1 MWALAILREQVK
13 KVGIPGYLIPSIQ
26 FRVRLM
32 LNIIRILI
40 ASLIFVG
47 QTSFL
52 FADRI
57 KDLTSLAGIRSNQLV
72 GYGVVVGLAGTGD
85 GNTGITL
92 QSVQSLVSRFGVT
105 SDIDGFNGDNAAAV
119 MLTADLPPF
128 TKPGQAID
136 VTVSTVGGAASLKG
150 GTLLMSPLL
159 GADGETYAIAQGN
172 IVVGGL
178 GVEGGD
184 NSSLTVNIPT
194 VGRIPRG
201 ASVERLVPTEFLS
214 TDFVILNLHRGDF
227 STANNIANAVNDT
240 LGPGTAIPLDTNSI
254 RVRAPADPTQKV
266 SFVSILENIDVERGT
281 PPAKIIVN
289 SRTGTLVISGNVK
302 VTPAAVSHGTL
313 SVKVSEDVNIEGG
326 DATAIGDGAQAN
338 AAAAAAVP
346 DTEIVVEE
354 DLAKAFLFD
363 SGVSLSDLVDAINAV
378 GATPSDLVAIL
389 EALREAGALNAE
401 LIVI

>member
-1 MWALAILREQVK
+1 M
-13 KVGIPGYLIPSIQ
+13 
-26 FRVRLM
+26 
-32 LNIIRILI
+32 
-40 ASLIFVG
+40 
-47 QTSFL
+47 
-52 FADRI
+52 
-57 KDLTSLAGIRSNQLV
+57 AGS
-72 GYGVVVGLAGTGD
+72 GD

-92 QSVQSLVSRFGVT
+92 QSMQSLVSRFGIT
-105 SDIDGFNGDNAAAV
+105 SDLDGFNGDNAAAV
-119 MLTADLPPF
+119 MITADLPPF
-128 TKPGQAID
+128 TKPGQSID
-136 VTVSTVGGAASLKG
+136 VTVSTVGGATSLKG

-172 IVVGGL
+172 VVVGGL

-214 TDFVILNLHRGDF
+214 TDFVILNLHQGDF
-227 STANNIANAVNDT
+227 STANNIANAIDGV
-240 LGPGTAIPLDTNSI
+240 LGVGTAIPLDTNSI
-254 RVRAPADPTQKV
+254 RVKAPEDPTQKV
-266 SFVSILENIDVERGT
+266 AFVSILENIEVERSE
-281 PPAKIIVN
+281 PAAKIIVN

-313 SVKVSEDVNIEGG
+313 SVKVSEDVNVEGG
-326 DATAIGDGAQAN
+326 DAVAVGAGAQAN
-338 AAAAAAVP
+338 AAAAAVP
-346 DTEIVVEE
+346 DTEIEVEE

-363 SGVSLSDLVDAINAV
+363 AGVSLSDLVDAINAV

>member
-1 MWALAILREQVK
+1 MSQILK
-13 KVGIPGYLIPSIQ
+13 ILFLSI
-26 FRVRLM
+26 F
-32 LNIIRILI
+32 
-40 ASLIFVG
+40 
-47 QTSFL
+47 TFL
-52 FADRI
+52 CQANLVSADRI

-72 GYGVVVGLAGTGD
+72 GYGVVVGLAGSGD

-92 QSVQSLVSRFGVT
+92 QSMQSLVSRFGIT
-105 SDIDGFNGDNAAAV
+105 SGLDGFNGDNAAAV
-119 MLTADLPPF
+119 MITADLPPF
-128 TKPGQAID
+128 TKPGQSID
-136 VTVSTVGGAASLKG
+136 VTVSTVGGATSLKG

-172 IVVGGL
+172 VVVGGL

-214 TDFVILNLHRGDF
+214 TDFVILNLHKGDF
-227 STANNIANAVNDT
+227 STANNIANAVDSVF
-240 LGPGTAIPLDTNSI
+240 GPGSAIPLDTNSI
-254 RVRAPADPTQKV
+254 RVRAPEDPTQKV
-266 SFVSILENIDVERGT
+266 AFVSVLENIEVQRSE
-281 PPAKIIVN
+281 PAAKIIVN
-289 SRTGTLVISGNVK
+289 SRTGTLVISGNVR

-313 SVKVSEDVNIEGG
+313 SVKVSEDMEIEGG

-338 AAAAAAVP
+338 AEATAVP
-346 DTEIVVEE
+346 QTEIEVKE

-363 SGVSLSDLVDAINAV
+363 AGVSLSDLVDAINAV

>member
-1 MWALAILREQVK
+1 MNHFFKTLFLT
-13 KVGIPGYLIPSIQ
+13 
-26 FRVRLM
+26 
-32 LNIIRILI
+32 
-40 ASLIFVG
+40 IFTFVC
-47 QTSFL
+47 QANLVS
-52 FADRI
+52 ADRI

-72 GYGVVVGLAGTGD
+72 GYGVVVGLAGSGD

-92 QSVQSLVSRFGVT
+92 QSMQSLVSRFGIT
-105 SDIDGFNGDNAAAV
+105 SGLDGFNGDNAAAV
-119 MLTADLPPF
+119 MITADLPPF
-128 TKPGQAID
+128 TKPGQSID
-136 VTVSTVGGAASLKG
+136 VTVSTVGGATSLKG

-172 IVVGGL
+172 VVVGGL

-214 TDFVILNLHRGDF
+214 TDFVILNLHKGDF
-227 STANNIANAVNDT
+227 STANNIANAVDSVF
-240 LGPGTAIPLDTNSI
+240 GPGSAIPLDTNSI
-254 RVRAPADPTQKV
+254 RVRAPEDPTQKV
-266 SFVSILENIDVERGT
+266 AFVSVLENIEVQRSE
-281 PPAKIIVN
+281 PAAKIIVN
-289 SRTGTLVISGNVK
+289 YRTGTLVISGNVK

-313 SVKVSEDVNIEGG
+313 SVKVSEDVEIEGG

-338 AAAAAAVP
+338 AEATAVP
-346 DTEIVVEE
+346 QTEIEVKE

-363 SGVSLSDLVDAINAV
+363 AGVSLSDLVDAINAV

>member
-1 MWALAILREQVK
+1 MVYTDAGNHLTNLRLKSMW
-13 KVGIPGYLIPSIQ
+13 
-26 FRVRLM
+26 
-32 LNIIRILI
+32 IIRFFLSVIFL
-40 ASLIFVG
+40 SLGSLV
-47 QTSFL
+47 S
-52 FADRI
+52 ADRI
-57 KDLTSLAGIRSNQLV
+57 KDLTSLAGVRSNQLV

-92 QSVQSLVSRFGVT
+92 QSMQALVSRFGIT
-105 SDIDGFNGDNAAAV
+105 SDLGGFNGDNAAAV
-119 MLTADLPPF
+119 MITADLPPF
-128 TKPGQAID
+128 TKPGQTID

-172 IVVGGL
+172 VIVGGL
-178 GVEGGD
+178 GVEGAD

-194 VGRIPRG
+194 VGRIPKG
-201 ASVERLVPTEFLS
+201 ASVERLVPTEFLDA
-214 TDFVILNLHRGDF
+214 DFVILNLHQGDF
-227 STANNIANAVNDT
+227 TTANNITTAINET
-240 LGPGTAIPLDTNSI
+240 FGEGTAISLDTNSI
-254 RVRAPADPTQKV
+254 RVVAPQDPTLKV
-266 SFVSILENIDVERGT
+266 GFVSVLENIEVVRSE

-313 SVKVSEDVNIEGG
+313 SVRVNEDVNVQGG

-338 AAAAAAVP
+338 AGAQAVP

-354 DLAKAFLFD
+354 QTAKAFLFD
-363 SGVSLSDLVDAINAV
+363 AGVSLNELVDAINAV

>member
-1 MWALAILREQVK
+1 MHRV
-13 KVGIPGYLIPSIQ
+13 
-26 FRVRLM
+26 FRY
-32 LNIIRILI
+32 II
-40 ASLIFVG
+40 LIFV
-47 QTSFL
+47 SVACHLNFA

-72 GYGVVVGLAGTGD
+72 GYGVVVGLAGSGD

-92 QSVQSLVSRFGVT
+92 QSMQSLVSRFGIT
-105 SDIDGFNGDNAAAV
+105 SDISGFNGDNAAAV
-119 MLTADLPPF
+119 MITADLPPF

-136 VTVSTVGGAASLKG
+136 VTVSTVGGATSLKG
-150 GTLLMSPLL
+150 GTLLMAPLL

-172 IVVGGL
+172 VVVGGL

-227 STANNIANAVNDT
+227 STANNIANAVNEMF
-240 LGPGTAIPLDTNSI
+240 GEGSAIALDTNSV
-254 RVRAPADPTQKV
+254 RVRAPQDPTQKV
-266 SFVSILENIDVERGT
+266 SFVSILENLEVERSE
-281 PPAKIIVN
+281 PAAKIIVN

-313 SVKVSEDVNIEGG
+313 SVKVSEDVDVEGG
-326 DATAIGDGAQAN
+326 DAIAVGDGAQAN
-338 AAAAAAVP
+338 AAAAQIA
-346 DTEIVVEE
+346 DTEIEVTE
-354 DLAKAFLFD
+354 DVAKAFLFD
-363 SGVSLSDLVDAINAV
+363 AGVSLSDLVDAINAV

>member
-1 MWALAILREQVK
+1 MIIFK
-13 KVGIPGYLIPSIQ
+13 KIIITS
-26 FRVRLM
+26 LM
-32 LNIIRILI
+32 LF
-40 ASLIFVG
+40 AA
-47 QTSFL
+47 QPL

-57 KDLTSLAGIRSNQLV
+57 KDLTSLAGVRSNQLV

-92 QSVQSLVSRFGVT
+92 QSMQSLMARFGVT
-105 SDIDGFNGDNAAAV
+105 SDIGGFNGDNAAAV

-136 VTVSTVGGAASLKG
+136 VTLSTVGGATSLKG

-172 IVVGGL
+172 VIVGGL
-178 GVEGGD
+178 GVQGAD

-201 ASVERLVPTEFLS
+201 ASVERLVPTEFLD

-227 STANNIANAVNDT
+227 STANNIALKINEVF
-240 LGPGTAIPLDTNSI
+240 GEGTALPLDTNSI
-254 RVRAPADPTQKV
+254 RVLAPVKAEEKV
-266 SFVSILENIDVERGT
+266 GFVSVLENLEVTRSD

-302 VTPAAVSHGTL
+302 VTPAAVSHGSL
-313 SVKVSEDVNIEGG
+313 SVKVNENVSVEGG
-326 DATAIGDGAQAN
+326 DAVAVGAGAQAN
-338 AAAAAAVP
+338 AAGQAVP
-346 DTEIVVEE
+346 NTEITVEE
-354 DLAKAFLFD
+354 DTAKAFLFD
-363 SGVSLSDLVDAINAV
+363 GGVSLNELVDAINSV

>member
-1 MWALAILREQVK
+1 MHLLRKIILLLV
-13 KVGIPGYLIPSIQ
+13 
-26 FRVRLM
+26 
-32 LNIIRILI
+32 ILV
-40 ASLIFVG
+40 S
-47 QTSFL
+47 TSAA
-52 FADRI
+52 ADRI
-57 KDLTSLAGIRSNQLV
+57 KDLTSLAGVRTNQLV

-92 QSVQSLVSRFGVT
+92 QSMQSLVSRFGIT
-105 SDIDGFNGDNAAAV
+105 SDLGGFNGDNAAAV
-119 MLTADLPPF
+119 MITADLPPF

-136 VTVSTVGGAASLKG
+136 VTVSTVGGAESLKG

-172 IVVGGL
+172 VVVGGL

-201 ASVERLVPTEFLS
+201 ATVERLVSTEFLNA
-214 TDFVILNLHRGDF
+214 DYVILNLHQGDF
-227 STANNIANAVNDT
+227 TTANDVSDAINET
-240 LGPGTAIPLDTNSI
+240 FGEGTAVPLDKNSV
-254 RVRAPADPTQKV
+254 RVVAPNDPTKKV
-266 SFVSILENIDVERGT
+266 SFVSVLENIDVVRSE

-313 SVKVSEDVNIEGG
+313 SVKVNENVNIEGG
-326 DATAIGDGAQAN
+326 DAIAIGDGAQAN
-338 AAAAAAVP
+338 AGAQAVQ
-346 DTEIVVEE
+346 DTEIIVEE
-354 DLAKAFLFD
+354 ETAKAFLFD
-363 SGVSLSDLVDAINAV
+363 AGVSLNELVDAINAV

>member
-1 MWALAILREQVK
+1 
-13 KVGIPGYLIPSIQ
+13 
-26 FRVRLM
+26 M

-40 ASLIFVG
+40 ASLIFIG

-105 SDIDGFNGDNAAAV
+105 SDIDGFNGDNVAAV

-159 GADGETYAIAQGN
+159 GADGETYALAQGN

-178 GVEGGD
+178 GVEGAD

>member
-1 MWALAILREQVK
+1 MHRV
-13 KVGIPGYLIPSIQ
+13 
-26 FRVRLM
+26 FRY
-32 LNIIRILI
+32 II
-40 ASLIFVG
+40 LIFV
-47 QTSFL
+47 SVVCHLNFA

-72 GYGVVVGLAGTGD
+72 GYGVVVGLAGSGD

-92 QSVQSLVSRFGVT
+92 QSMQSLVSRFGIT
-105 SDIDGFNGDNAAAV
+105 SDISGFNGDNAAAV
-119 MLTADLPPF
+119 MITADLPPF

-136 VTVSTVGGAASLKG
+136 VTVSTVGGATSLKG
-150 GTLLMSPLL
+150 GTLLMAPLL

-172 IVVGGL
+172 VVVGGL

-227 STANNIANAVNDT
+227 STANNIANAVNEMF
-240 LGPGTAIPLDTNSI
+240 GEGSAIALDTNSV
-254 RVRAPADPTQKV
+254 RVRAPQDPTQKV
-266 SFVSILENIDVERGT
+266 SFVSILENLEVERSE
-281 PPAKIIVN
+281 PAAKIIVN

-313 SVKVSEDVNIEGG
+313 SVKVSEDVDVKGG
-326 DATAIGDGAQAN
+326 DAIAVGDGAQAN
-338 AAAAAAVP
+338 AAAAQIA
-346 DTEIVVEE
+346 DTEIEVTE
-354 DLAKAFLFD
+354 DVAKAFLFD
-363 SGVSLSDLVDAINAV
+363 AGVSLSDLVDAINAV

>member
-1 MWALAILREQVK
+1 M
-13 KVGIPGYLIPSIQ
+13 SQ
-26 FRVRLM
+26 FL
-32 LNIIRILI
+32 RILFL
-40 ASLIFVG
+40 SIFTFVC
-47 QTSFL
+47 QANLVS
-52 FADRI
+52 ADRI

-72 GYGVVVGLAGTGD
+72 GYGVVVGLAGSGD

-92 QSVQSLVSRFGVT
+92 QSMQSLVSRFGIT
-105 SDIDGFNGDNAAAV
+105 SGLDGFNGDNAAAV
-119 MLTADLPPF
+119 MITADLPPF
-128 TKPGQAID
+128 TKPGQSID
-136 VTVSTVGGAASLKG
+136 VTVSTVGGATSLKG

-172 IVVGGL
+172 VVVGGL

-214 TDFVILNLHRGDF
+214 TDFVILNLHKGDF
-227 STANNIANAVNDT
+227 STANNIANAVDSVF
-240 LGPGTAIPLDTNSI
+240 GPGSAIPLDTNSI
-254 RVRAPADPTQKV
+254 RVRAPEDPTQKV
-266 SFVSILENIDVERGT
+266 AFVSVLENIEVQRSE
-281 PPAKIIVN
+281 PAAKIIVN
-289 SRTGTLVISGNVK
+289 SRTGTLVISGNVR

-313 SVKVSEDVNIEGG
+313 SVKVSEDMEIEGG

-338 AAAAAAVP
+338 AEATAVP
-346 DTEIVVEE
+346 QTEIEVKE

-363 SGVSLSDLVDAINAV
+363 AGVSLSDLVDAINAV